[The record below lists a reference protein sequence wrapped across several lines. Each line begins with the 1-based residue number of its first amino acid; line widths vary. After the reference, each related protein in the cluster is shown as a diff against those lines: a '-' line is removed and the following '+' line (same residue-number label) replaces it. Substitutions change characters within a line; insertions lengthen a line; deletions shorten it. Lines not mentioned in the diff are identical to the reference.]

1 MLVRPSSEARRRPG
15 FQGKVTSRQISTLCT
30 TSAFRGKA
38 VIPATWA
45 DSLLVASRATF
56 EPTRFHA
63 TKGQRRRYRW
73 TETVALFILPVM
85 NAVRAVQC
93 VVYLL
98 TALVLLSFTLGP
110 LMWVA
115 WGPPGSLPQYLIALC
130 GAFGLAF
137 SAIVS
142 LRSPVVGRYAAV
154 VSLAA
159 LGVLWVPGVVDLVP
173 QHGIRK
179 GWEFYSV
186 LFAVYLAAVGFAL
199 LYPVR
204 WRWSVLVF
212 ALVLAGA
219 MVPPGIVA
227 LQRYQSGEYSWPS
240 FAYFRW
246 YPDPDSL
253 LVINDRKGRI
263 DPKTKSQLER
273 LGIRGRL
280 DLMGIS
286 GRNPATRWVIVL
298 AQRPPT
304 EPYELH
310 IPRADLLVY
319 AFDGLQWHRIP
330 EGAATYPSF
339 AVLEPNG
346 LTTRHCEIH
355 GVGRSCSP
363 ALTW

>member
-1 MLVRPSSEARRRPG
+1 
-15 FQGKVTSRQISTLCT
+15 
-30 TSAFRGKA
+30 
-38 VIPATWA
+38 
-45 DSLLVASRATF
+45 
-56 EPTRFHA
+56 
-63 TKGQRRRYRW
+63 
-73 TETVALFILPVM
+73 M
-85 NAVRAVQC
+85 NAVRAVQS

-142 LRSPVVGRYAAV
+142 LSAPVAGRYAAV

-173 QHGIRK
+173 QHGIRT
-179 GWEFYSV
+179 GWELYSV

-204 WRWSVLVF
+204 WRWSVPVF

-219 MVPPGIVA
+219 MVPSGIVA

-246 YPDPDSL
+246 YPDPESL
-253 LVINDRKGRI
+253 LVVDDGNGRI
-263 DPKTKSQLER
+263 DPKTKALLER
-273 LGIRGRL
+273 WGIRGRL
-280 DLMGIS
+280 DWMHTRG
-286 GRNPATRWVIVL
+286 GGTATHRVIVL

-304 EPYELH
+304 ESYELH
-310 IPRADLLVY
+310 IPRAGLLVY
-319 AFDGLQWHRIP
+319 AFDGSQWRRIP

-346 LTTRHCEIH
+346 LTTRHCESR
-355 GVGRSCSP
+355 GVGRSCSL

>member
-1 MLVRPSSEARRRPG
+1 M
-15 FQGKVTSRQISTLCT
+15 K
-30 TSAFRGKA
+30 
-38 VIPATWA
+38 
-45 DSLLVASRATF
+45 
-56 EPTRFHA
+56 
-63 TKGQRRRYRW
+63 
-73 TETVALFILPVM
+73 
-85 NAVRAVQC
+85 AVRAVQC

-115 WGPPGSLPQYLIALC
+115 WGPPGSEPQYLIALC

-142 LRSPVVGRYAAV
+142 LTAPVTGRCAAV

-159 LGVLWVPGVVDLVP
+159 LGVLWVPGVVYLVP
-173 QHGIRK
+173 QHGTNLFW
-179 GWEFYSV
+179 GYSV
-186 LFAVYLAAVGFAL
+186 LFAAYLAAVGFAL

-204 WRWSVLVF
+204 WRWSVPAF

-219 MVPPGIVA
+219 MVPSGILT

-246 YPDPDSL
+246 YPDPENL
-253 LVINDRKGRI
+253 LVFDDGNGRI
-263 DPKTKSQLER
+263 DPKTKARLER

-280 DLMGIS
+280 DLMGKVWPKTVTP
-286 GRNPATRWVIVL
+286 RVIVL

-304 EPYELH
+304 ESYKLH
-310 IPRADLLVY
+310 IPRAGLLVY
-319 AFDGLQWHRIP
+319 AFDGSQWRRIP
-330 EGAATYPSF
+330 EGAETYPSF

-346 LTTRHCEIH
+346 LTTRHCETR
-355 GVGRSCSP
+355 GVGRSCSL
-363 ALTW
+363 ALKW

>member
-1 MLVRPSSEARRRPG
+1 
-15 FQGKVTSRQISTLCT
+15 
-30 TSAFRGKA
+30 
-38 VIPATWA
+38 
-45 DSLLVASRATF
+45 
-56 EPTRFHA
+56 
-63 TKGQRRRYRW
+63 
-73 TETVALFILPVM
+73 M
-85 NAVRAVQC
+85 NAVRAVQS

-98 TALVLLSFTLGP
+98 SALVLLCFTLGP
-110 LMWVA
+110 LMWLA
-115 WGPPGSLPQYLIALC
+115 WGPPGGLPQYVIALC

-142 LRSPVVGRYAAV
+142 LSAPVAGRHAAI

-159 LGVLWVPGVVDLVP
+159 LGVLWVPGVVYLVP
-173 QHGIRK
+173 RHGINLFW
-179 GWEFYSV
+179 GYSV
-186 LFAVYLAAVGFAL
+186 LFAAYLAAVGFAL

-204 WRWSVLVF
+204 WRWSVPVF

-219 MVPPGIVA
+219 MVPSAIVA

-253 LVINDRKGRI
+253 LVVNDRKGRI
-263 DPKTKSQLER
+263 DPKTKAQLER

-280 DLMGIS
+280 DLMGGIRGGS
-286 GRNPATRWVIVL
+286 TATHRVIVL

-304 EPYELH
+304 ESYALH
-310 IPRADLLVY
+310 IPRAGLLVY
-319 AFDGLQWHRIP
+319 AFDGSQWRRIP

-346 LTTRHCEIH
+346 LTTMHCETH
-355 GVGRSCSP
+355 GVGRSCSL

>member
-1 MLVRPSSEARRRPG
+1 MALSDCRSAATRR
-15 FQGKVTSRQISTLCT
+15 QS
-30 TSAFRGKA
+30 
-38 VIPATWA
+38 
-45 DSLLVASRATF
+45 
-56 EPTRFHA
+56 
-63 TKGQRRRYRW
+63 
-73 TETVALFILPVM
+73 
-85 NAVRAVQC
+85 

-98 TALVLLSFTLGP
+98 TALVLLCFTLGP
-110 LMWVA
+110 LMQVA

-142 LRSPVVGRYAAV
+142 LSAPVAGRYAAV

-179 GWEFYSV
+179 GWELYSV

-219 MVPPGIVA
+219 MVPSGIVA

-246 YPDPDSL
+246 YPDPESL
-253 LVINDRKGRI
+253 LVFDDGNGRI
-263 DPKTKSQLER
+263 DPETKALLER

-280 DLMGIS
+280 DLMGTRGAS
-286 GRNPATRWVIVL
+286 TATHRVIVL
-298 AQRPPT
+298 AQRQPT
-304 EPYELH
+304 ESYELH
-310 IPRADLLVY
+310 IPRAGLLVY
-319 AFDGLQWHRIP
+319 AFDGSQWRRIP

-346 LTTRHCEIH
+346 LTTMHCETH
-355 GVGRSCSP
+355 GVGRSCSL

>member
-1 MLVRPSSEARRRPG
+1 MNLPDLTRP
-15 FQGKVTSRQISTLCT
+15 
-30 TSAFRGKA
+30 
-38 VIPATWA
+38 
-45 DSLLVASRATF
+45 
-56 EPTRFHA
+56 
-63 TKGQRRRYRW
+63 KGQRRRYRW

-85 NAVRAVQC
+85 NAVRAVQS

-98 TALVLLSFTLGP
+98 TALVLLVFTLGP
-110 LMWVA
+110 LMWLA

-142 LRSPVVGRYAAV
+142 LSAPVAGRYAAV

-179 GWEFYSV
+179 FWFWDV

-219 MVPPGIVA
+219 IVPSGIVA

-246 YPDPDSL
+246 YPDPESL
-253 LVINDRKGRI
+253 LVVNDRKGRI
-263 DPKTKSQLER
+263 DPKTKALLER

-280 DLMGIS
+280 DLMGMVRS
-286 GRNPATRWVIVL
+286 GAPGVIVL

-304 EPYELH
+304 ESYELH
-310 IPRADLLVY
+310 IPRAGLLVY
-319 AFDGLQWHRIP
+319 AFDGSRWRRIP
-330 EGAATYPSF
+330 EGAATYPSL

-346 LTTRHCEIH
+346 LTTMHCETH
-355 GVGRSCSP
+355 GVGRSCSL

>member
-1 MLVRPSSEARRRPG
+1 
-15 FQGKVTSRQISTLCT
+15 
-30 TSAFRGKA
+30 
-38 VIPATWA
+38 
-45 DSLLVASRATF
+45 
-56 EPTRFHA
+56 
-63 TKGQRRRYRW
+63 
-73 TETVALFILPVM
+73 M
-85 NAVRAVQC
+85 NAVRAVQSF
-93 VVYLL
+93 VYLL
-98 TALVLLSFTLGP
+98 TALVLLVFTLGP
-110 LMWVA
+110 LMWLA

-142 LRSPVVGRYAAV
+142 LSAPVAGRYAAV

-159 LGVLWVPGVVDLVP
+159 LGVLWVPGVVYLVP
-173 QHGIRK
+173 QHGTNLFW
-179 GWEFYSV
+179 GYSV
-186 LFAVYLAAVGFAL
+186 LFAAYLAAVGFAL

-204 WRWSVLVF
+204 WRWSVPVF

-219 MVPPGIVA
+219 MVPSGILA

-298 AQRPPT
+298 AQRRPT
-304 EPYELH
+304 ESYELH

-319 AFDGLQWHRIP
+319 AFDGSQWRRIP

-346 LTTRHCEIH
+346 LTTMHCEAR